1 LIEAASGV
9 PNSVN
14 EAGLRLAVINLG
26 NSRITAATF
35 EGDEIRLLHT
45 LPLSEI
51 SDDEQA
57 WRQALGFERWGNLKA
72 VIVGSVNPPLE
83 RLIMGYL
90 RGWTDVPLFCIGE
103 NLEIP
108 MKVAVREPST
118 VGVDR
123 LANALAAYEIVKG
136 ALLVLDFGTAVT
148 FDYVSE
154 AGTFEGGLIF
164 PGIRIAALS
173 LREHTAKL
181 PLVNPGESG
190 TLIGRDTS
198 EAIRAGIYWG
208 YRALT
213 ERLIEMIRSH
223 LEVPVRLVATGGD
236 AEMIIRDIRHPFLHR
251 PFLTLEGLRLAF
263 LKHRGG

>member
-1 LIEAASGV
+1 M
-9 PNSVN
+9 
-14 EAGLRLAVINLG
+14 G
-26 NSRITAATF
+26 NSRIMTATF

-45 LPLSEI
+45 FPVSEI
-51 SDDEQA
+51 SDDEEA
-57 WRQALGFERWGNLKA
+57 WRQALGFDRWGNLEA

-83 RLIMGYL
+83 RLIMGFL
-90 RGWTDVPLFCIGE
+90 RYWTEAALFCIGE

-108 MKVAVREPST
+108 IKTAVREPAA

-136 ALLVLDFGTAVT
+136 ALLVVDFGTAIT
-148 FDYVSE
+148 FDYVNE
-154 AGTFEGGLIF
+154 EGTFEGGLIL
-164 PGIRIAALS
+164 PGVRLAALS
-173 LREHTAKL
+173 LREHTSKL
-181 PLVNPGESG
+181 PLVNPGELEA
-190 TLIGRDTS
+190 LIGRDTS

-223 LEVPVRLVATGGD
+223 LEVPLRLVATGGD
-236 AEMIIRDIRHPFLHR
+236 AEMIIHDLRQPFLHR

-263 LKHRGG
+263 LKRGEV